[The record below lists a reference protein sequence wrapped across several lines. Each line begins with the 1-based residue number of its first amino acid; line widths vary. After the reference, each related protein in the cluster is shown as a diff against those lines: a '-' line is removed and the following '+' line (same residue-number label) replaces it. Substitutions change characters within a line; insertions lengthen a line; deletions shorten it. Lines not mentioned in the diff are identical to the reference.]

1 MFDWIGV
8 LLWLSSQDFS
18 PRIFVSDSDFIA
30 MTRDG
35 KLCNES
41 GRLGPFE
48 FERVLREQLRL
59 YAQSRLSS
67 TSEFWTTS
75 DQDFTEVG
83 ALKQIL
89 VEQLGLRAEQ
99 EVNFDSSEI
108 HLA

>member
-1 MFDWIGV
+1 M
-8 LLWLSSQDFS
+8 
-18 PRIFVSDSDFIA
+18 
-30 MTRDG
+30 
-35 KLCNES
+35 
-41 GRLGPFE
+41 
-48 FERVLREQLRL
+48 REQLRL

-99 EVNFDSSEI
+99 EVNLNTRHPSWSIVGGWPLLLLDCRCNDKLM
-108 HLA
+108 LA